1 MSATGATKET
11 VGQKLGLPAGS
22 LVQEFGYD
30 EDVDFDLRD
39 ALEDFLGSELL
50 DEDDQEVVDG
60 ILLWWRAEDGDLVDG
75 LMDVLATLDEGG
87 VVWLLTP
94 KNGREGHIPPV
105 EIQEAA
111 PLAGLHVTTSES
123 LAHDWAASRLVMK
136 QGK

>member
-22 LVQEFGYD
+22 LMQEFGYD

-39 ALEDFLGSELL
+39 ALEDFLGTELL

-75 LMDVLATLDEGG
+75 LMDVLATLDDGG

-123 LAHDWAASRLVMK
+123 LAQDWAAFRLVMK

>member
-1 MSATGATKET
+1 M
-11 VGQKLGLPAGS
+11 
-22 LVQEFGYD
+22 
-30 EDVDFDLRD
+30 
-39 ALEDFLGSELL
+39 
-50 DEDDQEVVDG
+50 VDG